1 MDFRRSQL
9 DDRRRR
15 VLMEE
20 VASPPDDEQ
29 AVPTS
34 VGKRASL
41 RAYGEPV
48 LTDRQ
53 PRISDLIPLRPLVIT
68 LLVLTMLT
76 CAAAIETLY
85 IGCETSPLL
94 NRAVRTLAID
104 RAQLAPINLAA
115 RGNLASWYSSLLLAV
130 GAAGSLIIFA
140 IRCHR
145 VDDYFGRYRLWLWTC
160 AGLLWAS
167 LDAATGIHALM
178 GASLAWLSGSKELA
192 VLGWLALYLLI
203 FGVLAVRLAVETWH
217 SVGSFAA
224 LSIAAVLYLLA
235 GMSAL
240 GWLTFP
246 GYLLATV
253 LETSLV
259 MIAHV
264 TLLTGLMLYARH
276 VHLDAQGKLPLRL
289 RTQGPKP
296 KRKSRAKLGVV
307 SSDDKEEGGERRV
320 AAKSTGSV
328 ASGSKPPSTAPA
340 AASSRPGPLAAKV
353 AASVSHDDDEDDASD
368 AGDDGDEQ
376 LSKSERRR
384 LKKLMRQQRRAA

>member
-20 VASPPDDEQ
+20 VASPLDDEQ
-29 AVPTS
+29 AAPTS
-34 VGKRASL
+34 AGKRAPL

-53 PRISDLIPLRPLVIT
+53 LRISDLIPLRPLVIT

-76 CAAAIETLY
+76 GVAAIETLY
-85 IGCETSPLL
+85 ICCETSPLL
-94 NRAVRTLAID
+94 NRAVRTLAFD

-115 RGNLASWYSSLLLAV
+115 RGNLAAWYSSLLLTV

-145 VDDYFGRYRLWLWTC
+145 VDDYRGRYRLWLWTC

-167 LDAATGIHALM
+167 LDAATGIHALV

-192 VLGWLALYLLI
+192 VLGWLAIYLLV
-203 FGVLAVRLAVETWH
+203 FGALSVRLAIETWH
-217 SVGSFAA
+217 SVGSFSA

-235 GMSAL
+235 GMTAL

-253 LETSLV
+253 LETSLE

-264 TLLTGLMLYARH
+264 TLLTGLLLYARH

-296 KRKSRAKLGVV
+296 KRKSRPKLAVV
-307 SSDDKEEGGERRV
+307 SSDAKEEGGERKA
-320 AAKSTGSV
+320 AAKSTTQPAA
-328 ASGSKPPSTAPA
+328 ASKVPSTAP

-353 AASVSHDDDEDDASD
+353 AASVSHDDDDDDASD

>member
-20 VASPPDDEQ
+20 VASPPDSEQ
-29 AVPTS
+29 AAPIPA
-34 VGKRASL
+34 GKRATV
-41 RAYGEPV
+41 RAYAEQV

-68 LLVLTMLT
+68 VLVLTMLT
-76 CAAAIETLY
+76 CVAAIET
-85 IGCETSPLL
+85 IHICCETSPHLT
-94 NRAVRTLAID
+94 RALRSLAID
-104 RAQLAPINLAA
+104 RAQLAPINLATRA
-115 RGNLASWYSSLLLAV
+115 NLASWYSSLLLAA
-130 GAAGSLIIFA
+130 GAALSLMIFA

-145 VDDYFGRYRLWLWTC
+145 VDDYRGRYRLWLWAC

-167 LDAATGIHALM
+167 LDAATGIHALV
-178 GASLAWLSGSKELA
+178 GGSLAWLSGSRELA
-192 VLGWLALYLLI
+192 VLGWLAVYLLV
-203 FGVLAVRLAVETWH
+203 FGVLSVRMAIETWH
-217 SVGSFAA
+217 SIESFAA
-224 LSIAAVLYLLA
+224 LSIAAVLYLVA
-235 GMSAL
+235 GMTAL
-240 GWLTFP
+240 GWVTYP

-264 TLLTGLMLYARH
+264 TLLAGLMLYARH

-289 RTQGPKP
+289 RRQGPKP
-296 KRKSRAKLGVV
+296 KRKSRTKLGVV
-307 SSDDKEEGGERRV
+307 GSHDKEDGEERKA
-320 AAKSTGSV
+320 AAKT
-328 ASGSKPPSTAPA
+328 SGSGAAASKLPSTAPA
-340 AASSRPGPLAAKV
+340 ATSARPGPLAAKV
-353 AASVSHDDDEDDASD
+353 AASVSQDGDDDDATDASD
-368 AGDDGDEQ
+368 DDEQ